1 MKECKDEWKVTV
13 AVTVVVH
20 VSPTSRALHYVPTN
34 IYVLRAE

>member
-13 AVTVVVH
+13 VVH
-20 VSPTSRALHYVPTN
+20 VSPTSRDLHYVPTN